1 MRVNINKDEHYYVHW
16 RYNFKKKARLNKNL
30 EVIFDYIP
38 KSTECFIRNKNKE
51 LVSTGFSKV
60 YKIDLPKYNKAEG
73 RQRSFDKA
81 LKIFENSDKLP
92 YFYQEYCEQIREIV
106 ELNYGKS

>member
-38 KSTECFIRNKNKE
+38 KSTECFIRDKNKE
-51 LVSTGFSKV
+51 IISTGFSKV
-60 YKIDLPKYNKAEG
+60 YKIDLPRYNKAEG
-73 RQRSFDKA
+73 RYRSFIKSI
-81 LKIFENSDKLP
+81 KIFENTEKLQYFCKEFDDKIKDKFEP
-92 YFYQEYCEQIREIV
+92 KY
-106 ELNYGKS
+106 